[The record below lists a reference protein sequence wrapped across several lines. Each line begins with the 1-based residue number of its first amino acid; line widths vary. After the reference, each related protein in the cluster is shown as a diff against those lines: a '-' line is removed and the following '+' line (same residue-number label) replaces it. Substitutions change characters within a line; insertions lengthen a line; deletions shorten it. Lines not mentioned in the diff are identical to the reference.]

1 MKHVIDYE
9 KTLQS
14 YIVIFSFMTSQGDQ
28 LKKCFL
34 GKRSF
39 ARFQR
44 FDFFAIHLVI
54 ATKLIRFSYKKSV
67 GYTERKRWSKLF

>member
-34 GKRSF
+34 GKRSIV
-39 ARFQR
+39 RFQR
-44 FDFFAIHLVI
+44 FDFFAIHL
-54 ATKLIRFSYKKSV
+54 R
-67 GYTERKRWSKLF
+67 